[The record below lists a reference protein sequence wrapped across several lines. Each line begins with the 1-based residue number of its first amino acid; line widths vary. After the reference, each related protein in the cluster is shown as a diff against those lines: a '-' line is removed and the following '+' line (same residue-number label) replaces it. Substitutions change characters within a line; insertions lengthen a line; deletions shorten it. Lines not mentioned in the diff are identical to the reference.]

1 MSDSVEVL
9 RYTYQW
15 FINQFTEAKDRS
27 ISFCQPLS
35 EDIFVKRPAPETWSI
50 AECYSHLNEFGKRYL
65 DNIRKGMNSAEEG
78 KPGKS
83 LETPFTPRLIWKG
96 VIWLFAPPYRMKM
109 KTVKPFTPKSVTL
122 KKTLVLDEFIALQN
136 AFIEELEQARIKSVD
151 LDSVKVSNPLLT
163 FIKMRL
169 AECFAVVEVHQR
181 RHLWQ
186 AEQILD
192 KLQ

>member
-1 MSDSVEVL
+1 MSDSIGVQP
-9 RYTYQW
+9 YTYQW
-15 FINQFTEAKDRS
+15 FINQFTQARDRS

-35 EDIFVKRPAPETWSI
+35 EDIFVQRPAPETWSI
-50 AECYSHLNEFGKRYL
+50 AECYSHLNEFGNRYL
-65 DNIRKGMNSAEEG
+65 SNIRRGMESAEEG
-78 KPGKS
+78 KPSKS
-83 LETPFTPRLIWKG
+83 LESAFTPRLIWKG

-109 KTVKPFTPKSVTL
+109 KTVKPFTPKSVAL
-122 KKTLVLDEFIALQN
+122 KKTNVLDEFNTLQN
-136 AFIEELEQARIKSVD
+136 NFIDELEQARIKSVD